1 MSILRLFFSNCVW
14 GCFRRWGLV
23 PRWALRSASTSST
36 WAAGTAPL
44 SATPPPSLG
53 RSPLS
58 VSLTNLNPTSHLY
71 QLSLLLLTCYPL
83 CSWPIVKHFKSKH
96 PNIVVTTAI
105 SLLQTNVNICAFLK
119 YITFGPTWNKNYSF
133 GTSLTISTRMIL
145 NVYLVSYLYFLLL
158 KNYNNKF

>member
-1 MSILRLFFSNCVW
+1 MSILKLFFSNCAR

-58 VSLTNLNPTSHLY
+58 VSLTNLAPTSHLY
-71 QLSLLLLTCYPL
+71 QPSLLLLTCYPL
-83 CSWPIVKHFKSKH
+83 CSWPIAKHFKSKH
-96 PNIVVTTAI
+96 PKYCCYNSHFVVANKFKY
-105 SLLQTNVNICAFLK
+105 SCFLK
-119 YITFGPTWNKNYSF
+119 YITFGPTCLIGIK
-133 GTSLTISTRMIL
+133 IIL
-145 NVYLVSYLYFLLL
+145 LGQV
-158 KNYNNKF
+158 